1 MNKVKALF
9 PDNVE
14 KIIISKDDYDRLTGE
29 LTLENIELK
38 QEIERLNNTI
48 NDIKEYVN
56 FLVIYNQTI
65 SGKFSETQ
73 WGQDILGLIG
83 SDKE

>member
-1 MNKVKALF
+1 V
-9 PDNVE
+9 
-14 KIIISKDDYDRLTGE
+14 IKDINAITPEYMKHR
-29 LTLENIELK
+29 IEEETQQYK
-38 QEIERLNNTI
+38 QEIERLNNI
-48 NDIKEYVN
+48 IKDIEDYIN

>member
-1 MNKVKALF
+1 MEEYVRQVN
-9 PDNVE
+9 
-14 KIIISKDDYDRLTGE
+14 T
-29 LTLENIELK
+29 NIELS

>member
-1 MNKVKALF
+1 MEVYDELEKAL
-9 PDNVE
+9 
-14 KIIISKDDYDRLTGE
+14 K
-29 LTLENIELK
+29 
-38 QEIERLNNTI
+38 EIERLNNI
-48 NDIKEYVN
+48 IKDIEDYIN

-83 SDKE
+83 SDKGWEK

>member
-1 MNKVKALF
+1 MEGYLALIKEQREENNKLQQ
-9 PDNVE
+9 
-14 KIIISKDDYDRLTGE
+14 I
-29 LTLENIELK
+29 
-38 QEIERLNNTI
+38 I

-65 SGKFSETQ
+65 DGKFSETE

-83 SDKE
+83 DSNER

>member
-1 MNKVKALF
+1 M
-9 PDNVE
+9 
-14 KIIISKDDYDRLTGE
+14 IKDINAITPEYMKHR
-29 LTLENIELK
+29 IEEETQQYK
-38 QEIERLNNTI
+38 QEIERLNNI
-48 NDIKEYVN
+48 IKDIEDYIN